1 LERQTGK
8 RLAQLEQPDF
18 PEHLKHVWNY
28 FQELCGARQVG
39 MALNPLSYSEMAAWD
54 NLTGAG
60 VTPKEVQI
68 IKALDNIFLAHQN
81 KKDR

>member
-1 LERQTGK
+1 
-8 RLAQLEQPDF
+8 
-18 PEHLKHVWNY
+18 
-28 FQELCGARQVG
+28 